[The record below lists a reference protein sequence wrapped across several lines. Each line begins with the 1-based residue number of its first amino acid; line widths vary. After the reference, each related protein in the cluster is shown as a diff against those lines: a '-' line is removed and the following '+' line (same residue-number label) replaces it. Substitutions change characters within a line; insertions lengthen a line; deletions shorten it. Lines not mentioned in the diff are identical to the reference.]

1 MSNVNH
7 PNHYQSESGLEV
19 IDVIKAFTADL
30 SGEEA
35 FCIGNAIKYL
45 CRYNKKNGVEDLSKA
60 EWYIER
66 AISIRKKAFPKIL
79 DSDSDVQDMNKNRC
93 THEEHYKE
101 NLQNLKKRMNAIY
114 GEKNFSTSSNKT
126 DDFSP
131 FEFECVI
138 CYSRE
143 EAGRILKSMRSI
155 ISEYGHATLADLHD
169 LCGIDIPSSI
179 YNQVGWKT
187 VNHFRI
193 IPRGHCGWE
202 LIPTEFD
209 YVENPNNDRINKLVE
224 QAKHVA
230 NSTAWA
236 TFSNKEAL
244 NNFETAVNAELNEHG
259 YVKAYWLLGTI
270 ERFDGI
276 CRFPDRIKPD
286 SIVLVY
292 NPDEPGVKF
301 EEPYFYSDDGTWG
314 VLIPLVEMGMDFGT
328 KR

>member
-66 AISIRKKAFPKIL
+66 AISIRKKAFPKI
-79 DSDSDVQDMNKNRC
+79 SGTKTNVQSTDKNRR
-93 THEEHYKE
+93 TYEEHYKE

-114 GEKNFSTSSNKT
+114 GEKNFSTSSFKL
-126 DDFSP
+126 DRVMCS
-131 FEFECVI
+131 
-138 CYSRE
+138 SRE
-143 EAGRILKSMRSI
+143 EAGKVLKDMRSI
-155 ISEYGHATLADLHD
+155 ISEYGHATLANLHD
-169 LCGIDIPSSI
+169 LCSIDVPSYV
-179 YNQVGWKT
+179 YNQVGWTT
-187 VNHFRI
+187 VNHFHI
-193 IPRGHCGWE
+193 IPRGYYGWE
-202 LIPTEFD
+202 IIPSEFD
-209 YVENPNNDRINKLVE
+209 YVENAKNDRVNKLVE
-224 QAKHVA
+224 QAKHIA

-236 TFSNKEAL
+236 TFPNKEAL

-276 CRFPDRIKPD
+276 CRFPDIIKPD

-314 VLIPLVEMGMDFGT
+314 VLIPLVEMGMDFET

>member
-66 AISIRKKAFPKIL
+66 AISIRKKAFPKIT
-79 DSDSDVQDMNKNRC
+79 DPTADVQNNDAN
-93 THEEHYKE
+93 TP
-101 NLQNLKKRMNAIY
+101 
-114 GEKNFSTSSNKT
+114 SNK
-126 DDFSP
+126 
-131 FEFECVI
+131 FEFDGI
-138 CYSRE
+138 RFSSRK
-143 EAGRILKSMRSI
+143 EAGKVLKGMRSI
-155 ISEYGHATLADLHD
+155 ISDYGHATLADLHD
-169 LCGIDIPSSI
+169 LCDIDVPSYV
-179 YNQVGWKT
+179 YNQVGWTT
-187 VNHFRI
+187 VDHFRI
-193 IPRGHCGWE
+193 IPLGHCDWE
-202 LIPTEFD
+202 LVPSEFD
-209 YVENPNNDRINKLVE
+209 YIENDKNDKINELVE
-224 QAKHVA
+224 RAKHIA

-236 TFSNKEAL
+236 TFPNKEAL
-244 NNFETAVNAELNEHG
+244 NNFEIAVNAELTRCG
-259 YVKAYWLLGTI
+259 YIKAYWLLGTI

-292 NPDEPGVKF
+292 NRDEPGAKF
-301 EEPYFYSDDGTWG
+301 DEPYFYSEDKSWG
-314 VLIPLVEMGMDFGT
+314 VLIPLAEFGADFET